1 MPFNKSSIFCCK
13 IIITCYLLQVICAN
27 LINLAAIFLHIH
39 CFTVFSMF
47 FRTRLCIICQRPVKN
62 SIGMTR
68 QFAAKVIIQADK
80 PQPVLPYLKGERNGK
95 NKKCLGKQTPLVRP
109 CDAYK
114 GSCRNARM
122 LCPSCHRLCCNRQS
136 YRAVLMRRVFS
147 AFILLLLT
155 LALIIGFCSC
165 RYGDSSRQNNNGRK
179 AAEQDAVSGGQS
191 TVERAY
197 SHLEYSLPNTASN
210 PNNNV
215 G

>member
-1 MPFNKSSIFCCK
+1 
-13 IIITCYLLQVICAN
+13 
-27 LINLAAIFLHIH
+27 
-39 CFTVFSMF
+39 
-47 FRTRLCIICQRPVKN
+47 
-62 SIGMTR
+62 
-68 QFAAKVIIQADK
+68 
-80 PQPVLPYLKGERNGK
+80 
-95 NKKCLGKQTPLVRP
+95 
-109 CDAYK
+109 
-114 GSCRNARM
+114 
-122 LCPSCHRLCCNRQS
+122 
-136 YRAVLMRRVFS
+136 MRRVFS